1 MGHVK
6 NADGSLTI
14 NPTPDTV
21 ADLQAIS
28 NQVMELG
35 GLLKGTSTQRSQL
48 TGSQLRAGWVFSE
61 TDTGALYK
69 WSSSGWDLVWS
80 DSGWQALTNPTGFT
94 PLDGVLSAYRIIGR
108 TVYVRVSV
116 EGSIPNNAVTNV
128 ATGLPAGARPS
139 PSTGIVRSG
148 AQLGQGGFAGGVTAY
163 PVGHVSA
170 GAVGISN
177 YTGGAR
183 GWASATFSYPLG

>member
-14 NPTPDTV
+14 NPTPNTV
-21 ADLQAIS
+21 EDMQAIA
-28 NQVMELG
+28 NAAVELG

-48 TGSQLRAGWVFSE
+48 TPSQLRTGWVFSE

-80 DSGWQALTNPTGFT
+80 DSGWQSLTNPTGFT

-116 EGSIPNNAVTNV
+116 EGSIPNNAVTTV
-128 ATGLPAGARPS
+128 ATGLPVGARPS

-148 AQLGQGGFAGGVTAY
+148 AQLGSGGFAGGVTVY

-177 YTGGAR
+177 QTGGGR
-183 GWASATFSYPLG
+183 SWASATFSYPLG